1 MKKILILGSSGLIGH
16 QIYTHLESLDKYK
29 VLGVSRKNKF
39 PEGSILLDVLNQSAL
54 ESLLITESPDI
65 VINCV
70 GMLIS
75 DSEIYPKIAASL
87 NAELPHR
94 LSEIS
99 SRLNFRLI
107 HISTDCVFSGNKGS
121 SYNENDNQDSKSIY
135 GKTKSLGESIADS
148 HLVIRTSV
156 VGPELTD
163 REEELFNWFMCQDGE
178 ISGYTTAIWSGVTTL
193 ELAKRIGEFI
203 TSDIK
208 GIYHLTNN
216 KTISKFEL
224 LKLFKKHT
232 KKYIKI
238 KPSPENNLNKSFVDQ
253 RKFLVNDIR
262 DYDEMVKEMVSFIKE
277 NKKLYSHY
285 DI

>member
-16 QIYTHLESLDKYK
+16 QIFSYLEKLNKYN
-29 VLGVSRKNKF
+29 VLGVSRTNKF
-39 PEGSILLDVLNQSAL
+39 PKESILLDVLNHNEL
-54 ESLLITESPDI
+54 ESLLKTELPDI

-75 DSEIYPKIAASL
+75 DSENYPKIAVSL
-87 NAELPHR
+87 NAEFPHI

-107 HISTDCVFSGNKGS
+107 HLSTDCVFSGNKGS
-121 SYNENDNQDSKSIY
+121 SYNEDDYQDATSIY
-135 GKTKSLGESIADS
+135 GKTKSLGENISDS

-163 REEELFNWFMCQDGE
+163 RKEELFNWFMYQDDE

-193 ELAKRIGEFI
+193 ELAKKIKEFI
-203 TSDIK
+203 TLDIK

-216 KTISKFEL
+216 KTISKFDL

-232 KKYIKI
+232 KKKIKI
-238 KPSPENNLNKSFVDQ
+238 KPSPENNLNKSFVDKQ
-253 RKFLVNDIR
+253 KFLTSDIQ

-285 DI
+285 DL